1 MAITAAKDGI
11 IKFDLQFSPGDAL
24 SADEIADVNR
34 YRMIMHALELI
45 GQDPRR
51 YAGYGFGNISV
62 RIAPFD
68 TPVHHRRFAITGTQT
83 GSLADLGPEHYAIV
97 EECEPEHNRIVAT
110 GPWKPSSE
118 SLTHGVV
125 YDLDP
130 EVYCVIHVHSPEI
143 WNAAKRLQLPTTNA
157 SVPYGCPEMAA
168 EVVRLYAETDL
179 PERRIFSMGGHEDG
193 IVAFGPTSDSA
204 ARTLLTALR
213 QASK

>member
-1 MAITAAKDGI
+1 
-11 IKFDLQFSPGDAL
+11 
-24 SADEIADVNR
+24 
-34 YRMIMHALELI
+34 
-45 GQDPRR
+45 
-51 YAGYGFGNISV
+51 
-62 RIAPFD
+62 
-68 TPVHHRRFAITGTQT
+68 
-83 GSLADLGPEHYAIV
+83 LGPEHYAIV